1 MSLSRP
7 RLIVSSLVVGVLWLV
22 VACIDGALRQIVGG
36 LGQAAIVVPDVVPPG
51 VWIWP
56 GVWPAVAVT
65 IGAIAVAA
73 CHALYSGLA
82 ARGAGASV
90 VVSTWFAA
98 VAAAATVGLAMDLA
112 ASWDPLLDYGLRGLV
127 VGAPGATAAA
137 GALWG
142 LVVGWAPGLVAARP
156 ARSTASS
163 PVDRAWLFGAAAVA
177 VVTVVVAGVAGGEAS
192 RADIAA
198 QAEAAWQAQVGTGHG
213 SPPDPDA
220 EGDPV
225 PTAVPGPAE
234 LDPQWCTADK
244 AAVLKGEPD
253 AATGHRGMP
262 ITLMNFSTSPC
273 VIEGYPD
280 VAFGDQNGHLLAV
293 SIEHSGS
300 FMAQDPGPQ
309 RIEVPPGGSA
319 ITFLGWDA
327 ASTHSGLVTSTVYAA
342 PTPGMERGS
351 WPIDLDI
358 VEGSTVEVTA
368 WQLAPDP
375 VTQ

>member
-1 MSLSRP
+1 MSISRP
-7 RLIVSSLVVGVLWLV
+7 RLIASSVVAGMLWLV
-22 VACIDGALRQIVGG
+22 IAGIDGALRQIRGG
-36 LGQAAIVVPDVVPPG
+36 LGQAAIVVPDVVPAG
-51 VWIWP
+51 LWIWP
-56 GVWPAVAVT
+56 DALSAVAVVV
-65 IGAIAVAA
+65 GAVAVA
-73 CHALYSGLA
+73 GCHALYSTLA
-82 ARGAGASV
+82 ARGARTSV
-90 VVSTWFAA
+90 VGVWFAA
-98 VAAAATVGLAMDLA
+98 VAAGATVGLAMDVA
-112 ASWDPLLDYGLRGLV
+112 ASWDPLLDYGLRGIV
-127 VGAPGATAAA
+127 VGEPGATAAA

-142 LVVGWAPGLVAARP
+142 LVVGWVPGLLVARP
-156 ARSTASS
+156 ARGDASR
-163 PVDRAWLFGAAAVA
+163 PVGRAWLIGAAAVA
-177 VVTVVVAGVAGGEAS
+177 VAAVIVIGVAGEEAS

-198 QAEAAWQAQVGTGHG
+198 RAEAAWQEQAGTGHG

-220 EGDPV
+220 QGDPV
-225 PTAVPGPAE
+225 PSAAAGSAE

-244 AAVLKGEPD
+244 ATILKGEPD

-293 SIEHSGS
+293 SIEHSSS

-309 RIEVPPGGSA
+309 RIEVPPGGYA
-319 ITFLGWDA
+319 ITYLGWDA
-327 ASTHSGLVTSTVYAA
+327 ASTHSGLVTTTVHAA
-342 PTPGMERGS
+342 PTPGMQRGS

-375 VTQ
+375 AAQ